1 MRCHHRALERVRRK
15 LKSAPADTI
24 EDLAREAMV
33 TLFRLSRRAA
43 LADPDALVATLVD
56 PRVRGPRAPA
66 ARAVRMAG
74 PDPETGPLPEPA
86 AGDGA
91 QAIDMLELFRFVVL
105 EHFKQHDAPCHE
117 LAEEFFAEQSW
128 TAVAR
133 RAQVRHGTVIRR
145 WSRCTEQ
152 IRELAYAQ
160 RGPLW
165 EWAREAR
172 IV

>member
-1 MRCHHRALERVRRK
+1 MRRK
-15 LKSAPADTI
+15 LKAVPADTI

-33 TLFRLSRRAA
+33 TLFRLSRREA
-43 LADPDALVATLVD
+43 LADPDALVTTLVD
-56 PRVRGPRAPA
+56 RVCVDHLRRRRGPSGRLDPIDEANAP
-66 ARAVRMAG
+66 
-74 PDPETGPLPEPA
+74 PEPPAREA
-86 AGDGA
+86 AYAVGV
-91 QAIDMLELFRFVVL
+91 DMLELFRFVVL

-133 RAQVRHGTVIRR
+133 RAQLRHGTVIRR
-145 WSRCTEQ
+145 WSLCTEQ

-165 EWAREAR
+165 EWARAAR